1 MKIALRYHEQFLS
14 VFYETLRR
22 HKRQANF
29 TSLELAER
37 LGVEKTTV
45 DKWLRAESAAQGGN
59 LIALFKLF
67 GSDFINDLIRPFGFL
82 GTCEF
87 DGGQSNPFLVNA
99 TAGDLISELS
109 NALRDGRIDHTEAPE
124 VRKQLRSLIND
135 ATALLNNLET
145 ISPPTKKGSRHA

>member
-1 MKIALRYHEQFLS
+1 MKIALRYHEQFLA

-22 HKRQANF
+22 HKRQAGF
-29 TSLELAER
+29 TSQELAER

-67 GSDFINDLIRPFGFL
+67 GADFINDLLRPFGFM
-82 GTCEF
+82 GTSEF

-135 ATALLNNLET
+135 ATALLNELECL
-145 ISPPTKKGSRHA
+145 PTPKRRS